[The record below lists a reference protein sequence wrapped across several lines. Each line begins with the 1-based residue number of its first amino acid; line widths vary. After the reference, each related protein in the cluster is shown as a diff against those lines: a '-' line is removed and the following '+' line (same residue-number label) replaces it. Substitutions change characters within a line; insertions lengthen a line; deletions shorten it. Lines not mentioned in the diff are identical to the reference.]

1 MFGCPDGAPWDDFLC
16 HLHEVCIRCLSH
28 PSIQSRQGLF
38 LFWLSIAIYC
48 CLTNTL
54 LFSGLKEQPFYLLM
68 ILTGG
73 LGSAG
78 LAIDHFCSC
87 IQLLEA
93 GLIGAAGMAR
103 TLSLPMWSRVSPVL
117 YE

>member
-1 MFGCPDGAPWDDFLC
+1 MLKSS
-16 HLHEVCIRCLSH
+16 EH
-28 PSIQSRQGLF
+28 PEQTRLVSALV
-38 LFWLSIAIYC
+38 IYC

-68 ILTGG
+68 ILIGG

-87 IQLLEA
+87 IQLAGQLGA